1 MADFYGIQ
9 VVAWRRLVEKLTT
22 GEESLRLFYWAQTL
36 ANLKAM
42 QSRSILGA
50 SGTFHAGAALL
61 TEPERDLFDSAVLPD
76 LADKRLN
83 RLLRRILLETCDYTF
98 STREPRLSATLG
110 ISIPDAGLFQNEAER
125 SQWQLLVDTWVYPQ
139 TSPPSDLWFLADDD
153 SYCGLA
159 SPDVVRELL
168 QRDAGT
174 GLFRRVAAYY
184 CGEEGEF
191 ASLVAFLGFCALEG
205 VWVYSN
211 DLRT

>member
-1 MADFYGIQ
+1 MADFYGIR
-9 VVAWRRLVEKLTT
+9 VVAWRRLVEKLTK

-61 TEPERDLFDSAVLPD
+61 TEPERVLFDSAVVPD

-139 TSPPSDLWFLADDD
+139 TSPPSDLRCP
-153 SYCGLA
+153 STRC
-159 SPDVVRELL
+159 SP
-168 QRDAGT
+168 T
-174 GLFRRVAAYY
+174 
-184 CGEEGEF
+184 
-191 ASLVAFLGFCALEG
+191 
-205 VWVYSN
+205 
-211 DLRT
+211 